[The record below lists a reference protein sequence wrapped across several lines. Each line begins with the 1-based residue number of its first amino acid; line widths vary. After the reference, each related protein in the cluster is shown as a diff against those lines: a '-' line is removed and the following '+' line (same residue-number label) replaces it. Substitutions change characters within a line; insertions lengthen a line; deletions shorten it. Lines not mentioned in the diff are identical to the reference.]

1 MSNVDTRS
9 EKAPVSQAPVAA
21 AAASSAPTEWTLDPV
36 HTEVGFK
43 VRHMMVSWTR
53 GSFGKFEGKVHFDES
68 KPESL
73 SMEVKIETSSIDT
86 KAADRDN
93 HLRSGDFFDAENHPH
108 MIFKSTSA
116 KQTGEGSF
124 DVQGDLTV
132 RGVTKPITLQVTDMG
147 PVGKDPWGNLVRGAQ
162 ARAKINRKEFG
173 LNWNSALETGGV
185 LVSDEV
191 HIQIEAELKAV

>member
-1 MSNVDTRS
+1 RAPEPAERAGIGGLEPGRSPPIPPRRTTMSNVDTRS

-108 MIFKSTSA
+108 MIFK
-116 KQTGEGSF
+116 
-124 DVQGDLTV
+124 
-132 RGVTKPITLQVTDMG
+132 
-147 PVGKDPWGNLVRGAQ
+147 
-162 ARAKINRKEFG
+162 
-173 LNWNSALETGGV
+173 
-185 LVSDEV
+185 
-191 HIQIEAELKAV
+191 